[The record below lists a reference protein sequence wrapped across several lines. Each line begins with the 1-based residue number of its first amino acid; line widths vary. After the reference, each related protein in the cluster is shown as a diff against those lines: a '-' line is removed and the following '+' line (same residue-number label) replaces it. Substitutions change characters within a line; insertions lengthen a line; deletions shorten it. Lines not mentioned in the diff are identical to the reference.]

1 MSTLP
6 QYMGGL
12 SAYPI
17 GSIYISINSTSPSEL
32 FGGTWE
38 QINNCFLLAQGN
50 RFTAGSTGG
59 EERHTLSVAEMP
71 EHNHWVRILARGYD
85 GWGND
90 GYSDY
95 EYTTGSWSNP
105 PVYGGSHDH
114 TAHVVMGRTEEDGG
128 SQSHNNMPPY
138 LTVYMWKRVA

>member
-1 MSTLP
+1 MGQIP
-6 QYMGGL
+6 QYGGL
-12 SAYPI
+12 SAYPV

-32 FGGTWE
+32 FGGTWG

-85 GWGND
+85 RWGND

-105 PVYGGSHDH
+105 PAYGGSHAH
-114 TAHVVMGRTEEDGG
+114 TSHVIMGQTGKDGG

-138 LTVYMWKRVA
+138 LTVYMWKRIS

>member
-6 QYMGGL
+6 QYMRGGAL

-50 RFTAGSTGG
+50 RFTAG
-59 EERHTLSVAEMP
+59 V
-71 EHNHWVRILARGYD
+71 
-85 GWGND
+85 
-90 GYSDY
+90 
-95 EYTTGSWSNP
+95 
-105 PVYGGSHDH
+105 
-114 TAHVVMGRTEEDGG
+114 

-138 LTVYMWKRVA
+138 LTVDMWKRVA